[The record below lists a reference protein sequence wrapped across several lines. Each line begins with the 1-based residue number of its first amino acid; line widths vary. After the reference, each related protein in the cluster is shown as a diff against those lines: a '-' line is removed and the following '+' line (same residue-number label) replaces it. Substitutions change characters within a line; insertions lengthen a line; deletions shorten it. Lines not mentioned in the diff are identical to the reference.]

1 MTSRPKA
8 ATDGSDRWK
17 LASLL
22 LFVTYLMLG
31 FIYCVIQPPTAPP
44 DETANMQYVQFLLKE
59 HRLPRWEASGG
70 GEGGYEAQHPP
81 LSYLVEAV
89 PYAASASAGSESYR
103 WLSTRLTV
111 LVCGLALFVILPPL
125 GRRLFPS
132 DPLSAFA
139 LTATVVLM
147 PHSLMYL
154 TFANPDGFCLILAA
168 AALLTAVRI
177 YGDAQE
183 HKSLPWVAG
192 VLSAL
197 ASVVKLTVAP
207 VLVLLIAAQWLRT
220 GQSGADRWRKIII
233 IGGVWLV
240 GGAWWYVRN
249 IAIYGTPFIHTTP
262 TLALKTGMDYIP
274 LNGAL
279 RVGAVSVSETYLS
292 IWAQRGWFPADTG
305 EKILYPLITVFV
317 LAAVA
322 GYVLGRRPRTE
333 GSVPTSPA
341 LRFAVVAS
349 VSVLLLTLVSQ
360 QIAYWF
366 VDVGWNAGGRYML
379 TALPEIAVLLVLGMR
394 SLRPPALARAAIGGW
409 IALLVVLNLISANTI
424 ISDLVPRDYP
434 GWRMF
439 EFPQAAPTPAPESA
453 AP

>member
-1 MTSRPKA
+1 
-8 ATDGSDRWK
+8 
-17 LASLL
+17 
-22 LFVTYLMLG
+22 MLG

-59 HRLPRWEASGG
+59 NRLPRWEASGG

-81 LSYLVEAV
+81 GSYLVEAI

-103 WLSTRLTV
+103 WLATRLTV
-111 LVCGLALFVILPPL
+111 LVFGLALFAIVPPL
-125 GRRLFPS
+125 GRRLFPG

-139 LTATVVLM
+139 LTATIVLM

-154 TFANPDGFCLILAA
+154 TFANPDGFCLLIAA

-177 YGDAQE
+177 YGDTE
-183 HKSLPWVAG
+183 KHRSLPWIAG

-197 ASVVKLTVAP
+197 ASLVKLTVAP
-207 VLVLLIAAQWLRT
+207 VLVLLLAAQWLRPD
-220 GQSGADRWRKIII
+220 QSKAGRWRKLAI

-249 IAIYGTPFIHTTP
+249 IALYGSPFIHTTATKGP
-262 TLALKTGMDYIP
+262 AIDY
-274 LNGAL
+274 LSQNGILGVAK
-279 RVGAVSVSETYLS
+279 VGIVETYLS
-292 IWAQRGWFPADTG
+292 IWAQRGWFPASAGDG
-305 EKILYPLITVFV
+305 ENFLYYLITLFV
-317 LAAVA
+317 LLAIA
-322 GYVLGRRPRTE
+322 GFVLRRRPQTE
-333 GSVPTSPA
+333 TKPAPA
-341 LRFAVVAS
+341 LRFALAAS
-349 VSVLLLTLVSQ
+349 VTVLLFTFVSQ

-366 VDVGWNAGGRYML
+366 VDAGWTAGGRYIL
-379 TALPEIAVLLVLGMR
+379 TALPEIAVLLVLGVR
-394 SLRPPALARAAIGGW
+394 SLRPPALARAALGGW

-439 EFPQAAPTPAPESA
+439 EFPQANSSAVPESVT
-453 AP
+453 P